1 MAMKTKFSKDDFIE
15 ILLNYD
21 FGKYKNSKLFTTGT
35 VQTNLLLQTNKKN
48 LDADIILDKTKVVK
62 LKELLPYYDWWQKVE

>member
-1 MAMKTKFSKDDFIE
+1 MKTKFSKDDFIE

-21 FGKYKNSKLFTTGT
+21 LGKYKNSKLFTTGT

>member
-1 MAMKTKFSKDDFIE
+1 MAMKTKFSKDDFIK

-21 FGKYKNSKLFTTGT
+21 LGKYKNSKLFTTGT

>member
-21 FGKYKNSKLFTTGT
+21 LGKYKNSKLFTTGT